1 MSFRNSDALKT
12 GMAEDDINYAKEV
25 LGSQWNLAFIGV
37 MIFLMLVFNFWGFLA
52 LLTAGQLGALFLA
65 QTPLIQRLI
74 RVGRYKDQKEESAEA
89 EQLIV
94 QALPESYQPQYES
107 VRRLCEE
114 IERRSGELGTSSTNA
129 LLSAVVEKLS
139 AFRFEYARMLRAHH
153 LLSTRN
159 YRNIQ
164 SGLASEIA
172 HVEQAVEAE
181 QAVSVRTALNQNL
194 NILRQ
199 RLTRIRKLQELVRL
213 LEARLQIV
221 RNSLSLIQDEVY
233 TFTDVAGISGL
244 VDNLLTNLSV
254 SDEFR
259 ADYEDVLSAETDLTA
274 LSALE
279 EGSSNITAQRS
290 TATPIESA
298 SSRAARAARKQSQ
311 RFE

>member
-1 MSFRNSDALKT
+1 
-12 GMAEDDINYAKEV
+12 MAEDDINYAKAV

-52 LLTAGQLGALFLA
+52 LLTAGQLAALFLA
-65 QTPLIQRLI
+65 QTSLIQRLI

-164 SGLASEIA
+164 SGLANEIA

-279 EGSSNITAQRS
+279 EGSSNMTAQRS